1 MLAADKLLLEGKIAQ
16 SSVRLKWKE
25 FKLHHMNL
33 ETVGTQAAVM
43 AGFSVSALIKFHTHS
58 EVDRRLLFL
67 FYTSNMV
74 SLSAN
79 ILCVATTTMIVV
91 FGSGLS
97 TRGADGSMVRAVDAI
112 YALRRYVFGLFWVGV
127 LTLLLAAVFFVWI
140 IFGRRRAA
148 LASTLLFAT
157 IYLLFRSKREISK
170 MFYFERNESI
180 SFCDLQRVAGR
191 RV

>member
-1 MLAADKLLLEGKIAQ
+1 
-16 SSVRLKWKE
+16 
-25 FKLHHMNL
+25 
-33 ETVGTQAAVM
+33 
-43 AGFSVSALIKFHTHS
+43 
-58 EVDRRLLFL
+58 
-67 FYTSNMV
+67 MV

-97 TRGADGSMVRAVDAI
+97 TRGADGSMVRAVNARVVTTPRLFRGHLDRPADWVVTTQVDAI